1 MLSRILDAD
10 YDIRR
15 GSQCKMKDFEFY
27 SKAAD
32 KDPRDVWTCSRL
44 IPLGSNFGDHLVFE
58 FTIAV
63 KSGTRV
69 NVASSIPSHTAAP
82 STPKPAR

>member
-32 KDPRDVWTCSRL
+32 KIRVMCGHV
-44 IPLGSNFGDHLVFE
+44 LG
-58 FTIAV
+58 
-63 KSGTRV
+63 
-69 NVASSIPSHTAAP
+69 
-82 STPKPAR
+82 